1 MTDADGLIA
10 TIQYGDAA
18 ELRSINRGQRRR
30 AQGPDGFWLDTVRGE
45 WLTDSRAAAMDSDGD
60 DDGVPRADDVPR
72 KQRVIPFVEDRRNIA
87 IMRWAAPPSE
97 DLAVTLMNA
106 VERGIEA
113 TFQLEDSE
121 LTT

>member
-1 MTDADGLIA
+1 
-10 TIQYGDAA
+10 
-18 ELRSINRGQRRR
+18 
-30 AQGPDGFWLDTVRGE
+30 
-45 WLTDSRAAAMDSDGD
+45 MDSDGD